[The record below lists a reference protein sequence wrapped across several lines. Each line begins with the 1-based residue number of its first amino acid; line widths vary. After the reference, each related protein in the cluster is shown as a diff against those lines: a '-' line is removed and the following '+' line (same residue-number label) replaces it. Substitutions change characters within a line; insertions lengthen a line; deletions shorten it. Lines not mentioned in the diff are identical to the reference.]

1 MTELLISNCD
11 ILTVEAQVVKFRQKQ
26 DIWIKDNRITAIT
39 DHQDKTDN
47 PGASVQCIDGTNKL
61 AIPGLINTHA
71 HVPMVLF
78 RGLAEDVTI
87 PSWFNDFVFPLESNE
102 TPEDIYWGALLGIA
116 EMIEN
121 GVTSFADHYFFMDEV
136 AQAVED
142 SGTRANLVWA
152 VFGHQGESKLKET
165 GEFVKRWQGAAGGRI
180 TTWLGPHAPYTCS
193 PEFLRLSSNFAKE
206 LNVGIHIHVSETA
219 DQVKMSLKEHGKTPV
234 KILQEAGI
242 FDVPSILGHCLYPTD
257 DDIEIIKNANTGVA
271 HAPKTY
277 LKHGGG
283 TVDLNRYLR
292 AGVPIGLATDGAMSN
307 NTMDI
312 LEQLRLMVL
321 SQKDLAKDPLVMTI
335 PEALEIA
342 FNGSARVFQH
352 ANDLGDIAVGKLA
365 DIVLMEQDG
374 LSVFPRFNPAANLIY
389 SSNSRD
395 VNTVICN
402 GKVLMQDHKLLTIDK
417 DTIKQ
422 EIMKR
427 LERLSQRVPEKRIAF
442 YPS

>member
-1 MTELLISNCD
+1 
-11 ILTVEAQVVKFRQKQ
+11 
-26 DIWIKDNRITAIT
+26 
-39 DHQDKTDN
+39 
-47 PGASVQCIDGTNKL
+47 
-61 AIPGLINTHA
+61 
-71 HVPMVLF
+71 
-78 RGLAEDVTI
+78 
-87 PSWFNDFVFPLESNE
+87 
-102 TPEDIYWGALLGIA
+102 
-116 EMIEN
+116 
-121 GVTSFADHYFFMDEV
+121 
-136 AQAVED
+136 
-142 SGTRANLVWA
+142 
-152 VFGHQGESKLKET
+152 
-165 GEFVKRWQGAAGGRI
+165 
-180 TTWLGPHAPYTCS
+180 
-193 PEFLRLSSNFAKE
+193 
-206 LNVGIHIHVSETA
+206 
-219 DQVKMSLKEHGKTPV
+219 
-234 KILQEAGI
+234 
-242 FDVPSILGHCLYPTD
+242 
-257 DDIEIIKNANTGVA
+257 
-271 HAPKTY
+271 
-277 LKHGGG
+277 
-283 TVDLNRYLR
+283 
-292 AGVPIGLATDGAMSN
+292 MSN

>member
-1 MTELLISNCD
+1 MTDLIISNCD
-11 ILTVEAQVVKFRQKQ
+11 ILTVENHAVKFQQNQ
-26 DIWIKDNRITAIT
+26 DIWIDRSRISAIT
-39 DHQDKTDN
+39 PHRGYQELVGGSAQVID
-47 PGASVQCIDGTNKL
+47 ASSKL

-87 PSWFNDFVFPLESNE
+87 ASWFNDFVFPLESNE

-136 AQAVED
+136 AQAVKE

-152 VFGHQGESKLKET
+152 VFGHQGEGKLNET
-165 GEFVKRWQGAAGGRI
+165 GEFVKRWQGAADGRI
-180 TTWLGPHAPYTCS
+180 TTWLGPHAPYTCA
-193 PEFLRLSSNFAKE
+193 PEFLHLSVKKAKE
-206 LNVGIHIHVSETA
+206 LNIGIHIHVSETA
-219 DQVKMSLKEHGKTPV
+219 AQVEMSMEEHGKTPV
-234 KILQEAGI
+234 KVLQDAGV
-242 FDVPSILGHCLYPTD
+242 FNVPTILGHCLYPTD
-257 DDIEIIKNANTGVA
+257 EDIEMIKDADTGVA

-283 TVDLNRYLR
+283 TVNLNRYLK

-312 LEQLRLMVL
+312 LEQLRMMVL

-342 FNGSARVFQH
+342 FTGSARVFRH
-352 ANDLGDIAVGKLA
+352 ADTLGDIAVGKLA
-365 DIVLMEQDG
+365 DIVLLDQDG

-389 SSNSRD
+389 SSHSRD

-402 GKVLMQDHKLLTIDK
+402 GKVLMQDRKLLTIDK
-417 DTIKQ
+417 ARVKQ
-422 EIMKR
+422 EILAR